1 LTPTYGSPPGGYGSA
16 PPAGYGNS
24 PPLYGSMSPP
34 DYGDN
39 ISAAVTVSGNKKTTI
54 LSLATCLLIATMTLA
69 G

>member
-1 LTPTYGSPPGGYGSA
+1 
-16 PPAGYGNS
+16 
-24 PPLYGSMSPP
+24 MSPP